1 MLRCASFY
9 DSFCGSFYFQQVCI
23 LPLKGRRVYLRTFKA
38 VWVRH
43 KNIAKVL
50 STLKITPQE
59 STPWHV

>member
-9 DSFCGSFYFQQVCI
+9 DSFCGSFYFQQRHI
-23 LPLKGRRVYLRTFKA
+23 LPLKARGVYLPTFKA
-38 VWVRH
+38 ILKCL